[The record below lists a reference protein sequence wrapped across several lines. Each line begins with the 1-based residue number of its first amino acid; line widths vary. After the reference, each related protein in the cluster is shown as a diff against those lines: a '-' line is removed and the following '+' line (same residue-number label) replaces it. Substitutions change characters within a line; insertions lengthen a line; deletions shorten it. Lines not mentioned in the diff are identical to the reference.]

1 MNEILNSREQALY
14 LWMFIILFGV
24 MIIPC
29 TRKHLP
35 AITRI
40 AFSGQF
46 LCLYAIMILYTLGIV
61 FILYKCSLWNTSQ
74 LKNTI
79 VWFLF
84 SALVS
89 FFAISKIKSEN
100 KYLKEAIKETFS
112 YTLVTEYLIGFY
124 TFNFWIEFLSFP
136 IIVLIIGMFTFTDK
150 DPRYQSVKKLLSKLL
165 FIIGLF
171 LVGYTAYK
179 LITEFDDFAV
189 IGTLSDFLIPPI
201 LSLAFLPF
209 IILLSKYLKYET
221 NFARVKFAIKDPY
234 LSNYA
239 RLQALAHF
247 GFSTQDLE
255 RWSSSLFIEK
265 VGNKKDITNSIKKL
279 KQLKKTEENPPVVDP
294 KSGWSPYAA
303 KDFLQNEGIETG
315 YYKYVGEN
323 EWMACSTHIKLDD
336 DLLAN
341 NIAYYVEGDEQ
352 FIQKLK
358 IQLNI
363 SNPNLSA
370 TAHLKFLST
379 AKELFSKALGIALPE
394 DVEMNIAEGTDYY
407 SIYGD
412 KEVKIAQNI
421 WEGHKDHGY
430 NLNFIIQLK
439 C

>member
-1 MNEILNSREQALY
+1 MNEIFNSREQALY
-14 LWMFIILFGV
+14 LWMFIILISV
-24 MIIPC
+24 IIIPS

-35 AITRI
+35 GIIRI
-40 AFSGQF
+40 AFSSQF
-46 LCLYAIMILYTLGIV
+46 LCLYAIMLLYTLGIV
-61 FILYKCSLWNTSQ
+61 FIFYKCSLWNASQ

-84 SALVS
+84 SALAS
-89 FFAISKIKSEN
+89 FFAINKIKSEN
-100 KYLKEAIKETFS
+100 EYIKEAIKETFS
-112 YTLVTEYLIGFY
+112 YTLVAEYLIGFY
-124 TFNFWIEFLSFP
+124 TFNFWVEFLSFP
-136 IIVLIIGMFTFTDK
+136 ILILIIGMLVFTDK
-150 DPRYQSVKKLLSKLL
+150 DPRYLSVKKLLSKLL
-165 FIIGLF
+165 SIIGLF

-189 IGTLSDFLIPPI
+189 IGTLSDFLIPPA
-201 LSLAFLPF
+201 LSIAFLPF
-209 IILLSKYLKYET
+209 IILLSKYLKYEA
-221 NFARVKFAIKDPY
+221 NFTKVKFAIKDPY

-265 VGNKKDITNSIKKL
+265 VDNKQDIIRSMKKL
-279 KQLKKTEENPPVVDP
+279 KQLKKIEKNPPVVNP
-294 KSGWSPYAA
+294 VNGWSPYAA
-303 KDFLQNEGIETG
+303 IDFLKYEGMETG

-323 EWMACSTHIKLDD
+323 EWMACSTYLKLDD

-341 NIAYYVEGDEQ
+341 NIAYCAEGNEQ
-352 FIQKLK
+352 FVQKLK
-358 IQLNI
+358 IQLNVN
-363 SNPNLSA
+363 NPNLSA

-394 DVEMNIAEGTDYY
+394 DVEMNITEGTDYY
-407 SIYGD
+407 SIYRD
-412 KEVKIAQNI
+412 KEVKIAKNI

-430 NLNFIIQLK
+430 NLNLIIQLK